1 MHTLAKAIL
10 KDDAAARFIAAAD
23 SGRCPALITGVGPS
37 SRAHLAAA
45 ARVSLGRPVVVI
57 CSDEQE
63 AARFMADMSSM
74 TGEEPGEVLTG
85 RDLVF
90 YNVEGVSR
98 QAEHA
103 RLRTLYALRSGVS
116 PVTAVTIEGLLMR
129 TIPPETL
136 EKSALFGFSKN
147 FEKNEKKC

>member
-63 AARFMADMSSM
+63 AARFMADTS
-74 TGEEPGEVLTG
+74 G
-85 RDLVF
+85 
-90 YNVEGVSR
+90 SR
-98 QAEHA
+98 LLKW
-103 RLRTLYALRSGVS
+103 RRPVGWSWYLR
-116 PVTAVTIEGLLMR
+116 
-129 TIPPETL
+129 
-136 EKSALFGFSKN
+136 KN
-147 FEKNEKKC
+147 ASHS